1 MKRIIIIIIISIFLV
16 SCSTVEQPDEPI
28 VSTPI
33 ETPLDEPTEEVT
45 EVVTEEVT
53 EEVAEEPETEKSSL
67 EKLYDHPFSPIEYSI
82 VDSFPSLS
90 FDQPLYLTHDGK
102 DPSKIYVVEKTGKIK
117 VFENNSSADSADV
130 YVDLSDRI
138 SLDGNEKGLLGLAFH
153 PNYSENGYYYVYY
166 TDQSGSVI
174 SRLTE
179 GVPDSEIVLLSYPQP
194 YSNHNGGHITFGPDG
209 YLYIAS
215 GDGGSSG
222 DPKNNAQD
230 TSSYLGKI
238 LRIDVDNSEA
248 DRAYAIPED
257 NPFKDNNDGAVEEIF
272 AYGLRNPW
280 RFSFDELRGVLIAA
294 DVGQNKMEEINLIEN
309 GGNYG
314 WNIMEG
320 TLDYTQSNVDKNT
333 LKAPIWTYEH
343 PVGKS
348 ITGGYTYYGSEN
360 QSLYGT
366 YIYGDFI
373 SGKIW
378 GLWLDADQTPQNH
391 ELLDT
396 DLMFSSFGV
405 DADSE
410 LYLIDYQGKIYKLE
424 EN

>member
-1 MKRIIIIIIISIFLV
+1 MKIIIIMMISLLLV
-16 SCSTVEQPDEPI
+16 SCSPVAGPDPYDEEPPVEVPAVEPTDETV
-28 VSTPI
+28 V
-33 ETPLDEPTEEVT
+33 EPTEETV
-45 EVVTEEVT
+45 
-53 EEVAEEPETEKSSL
+53 EEPMVEKSPL
-67 EKLYDHPFSPIEYSI
+67 EILYENPFSPVGYSI
-82 VDSFPSLS
+82 VDAFPSLS

-102 DPSKIYVVEKTGKIK
+102 NPNKVYVVEKTGKIK
-117 VFENNSSADSADV
+117 VFDKDSPPDSVDV
-130 YVDLSDRI
+130 FVDLSDRI
-138 SLDGNEKGLLGLAFH
+138 SLNGNEKGLLGLAFH
-153 PNYSENGYYYVYY
+153 PKYSENGLYFVYY
-166 TDQSGSVI
+166 TDQEGSVI
-174 SRLTE
+174 SRMTE
-179 GVPDSEIVLLSYPQP
+179 GMPDSETILLTYNQP
-194 YSNHNGGHITFGPDG
+194 YSNHNGGHIAFGPDG

-222 DPKNNAQD
+222 DPMNNAQD
-230 TSSYLGKI
+230 TGSYLGKI
-238 LRIDVDNSEA
+238 LRIDVDNTEGEL
-248 DRAYAIPED
+248 AYAIPED
-257 NPFKDNNDGAVEEIF
+257 NPFNNGESENLREVY

-280 RFSFDELRGVLIAA
+280 RFSFDELRALLITA

-320 TLDYTQSNVDKNT
+320 TLDYTQSSVDKST
-333 LKAPIWTYEH
+333 FIAPIWTYEH
-343 PVGKS
+343 PIGKS

-360 QSLYGT
+360 PSLYGT

-378 GLWLDADQTPQNH
+378 GLWLDADQTPDNH

-396 DLMFSSFGV
+396 ELMISSFGI

-410 LYLIDYQGKIYKLE
+410 LYLIDYQGKIYKLR

>member
-1 MKRIIIIIIISIFLV
+1 MKIMIIMIISIVLV
-16 SCSTVEQPDEPI
+16 SCSAVEEPMD
-28 VSTPI
+28 STPI
-33 ETPLDEPTEEVT
+33 QESVINEPAVDEPEEELVII
-45 EVVTEEVT
+45 
-53 EEVAEEPETEKSSL
+53 EEPVAPKSPLET
-67 EKLYDHPFSPIEYSI
+67 LYETPFSPVGYSI
-82 VDSFPSLS
+82 IDAFPSLS
-90 FDQPLYLTHDGK
+90 FDQPLYLTHDGTNPDK
-102 DPSKIYVVEKTGKIK
+102 VYVVEKTGKIK
-117 VFENNSSADSADV
+117 VIDKDSPSDSVDV
-130 YVDLSDRI
+130 FVDLSDRI

-153 PNYSENGYYYVYY
+153 PNYSENGFYFVYY
-166 TDQSGSVI
+166 TNQSGSVI
-174 SRLTE
+174 SRLIE
-179 GVPDSEIVLLSYPQP
+179 GTPAAETILLTYEQP
-194 YSNHNGGHITFGPDG
+194 YSNHNGGHIAFGPDG

-222 DPKNNAQD
+222 DPMNNAQN
-230 TSSYLGKI
+230 TGSYLGKI
-238 LRIDVDNSEA
+238 LRIDVDKTEENLE
-248 DRAYAIPED
+248 YAIPDD
-257 NPFKDNNDGAVEEIF
+257 NPFKDEDSENLKEIY

-280 RFSFDELRGVLIAA
+280 RFSFDELRELLIAA

-320 TLDYTQSNVDKNT
+320 TLEYTQSNMDKT
-333 LKAPIWTYEH
+333 SFKSPIWTYEH
-343 PVGKS
+343 PIGKS

-360 QSLYGT
+360 PSLYGT

-378 GLWLDADQTPQNH
+378 GLWLDADQTPENH

-396 DLMFSSFGV
+396 ELMISSFGV

-410 LYLIDYQGKIYKLE
+410 LYLIDYQGKIYKLK

>member
-1 MKRIIIIIIISIFLV
+1 MKIMIIMIISIVLV
-16 SCSTVEQPDEPI
+16 SCSAVEEPMD
-28 VSTPI
+28 STPI
-33 ETPLDEPTEEVT
+33 QESVIKEPAVDEPEEELVII
-45 EVVTEEVT
+45 
-53 EEVAEEPETEKSSL
+53 EEPVAPKSPLET
-67 EKLYDHPFSPIEYSI
+67 LYETPFSPVGYSI
-82 VDSFPSLS
+82 IDAFPSLS
-90 FDQPLYLTHDGK
+90 FDQPLYLTHDGTNPDK
-102 DPSKIYVVEKTGKIK
+102 VYVVEKTGKIK
-117 VFENNSSADSADV
+117 VIDKDSPSDSVDV
-130 YVDLSDRI
+130 FVDLSDRI

-153 PNYSENGYYYVYY
+153 PNYSENGFYFVYY
-166 TDQSGSVI
+166 TNQSGSVI
-174 SRLTE
+174 SRLIE
-179 GVPDSEIVLLSYPQP
+179 GTPAAETILLTYEQP
-194 YSNHNGGHITFGPDG
+194 YSNHNGGHIAFGPDG

-222 DPKNNAQD
+222 DPMNNAQN
-230 TSSYLGKI
+230 TGSYLGKI
-238 LRIDVDNSEA
+238 LRIDVDKTEENLE
-248 DRAYAIPED
+248 YAIPDD
-257 NPFKDNNDGAVEEIF
+257 NPFKDEDSENLKEIY

-280 RFSFDELRGVLIAA
+280 RFSFDELRELLIAA

-320 TLDYTQSNVDKNT
+320 TLEYTQSNMDKT
-333 LKAPIWTYEH
+333 SFKSPIWTYEH
-343 PVGKS
+343 PIGKS

-360 QSLYGT
+360 PSLYGT

-378 GLWLDADQTPQNH
+378 GLWLDADQTPENH

-396 DLMFSSFGV
+396 ELMISSFGV

-410 LYLIDYQGKIYKLE
+410 LYLIDYQGKIYKLK

>member
-1 MKRIIIIIIISIFLV
+1 MKIMIIMMLSIMLV
-16 SCSTVEQPDEPI
+16 SCSSISEPVE
-28 VSTPI
+28 STEMP
-33 ETPLDEPTEEVT
+33 PTEDPIQETIEAST
-45 EVVTEEVT
+45 EIPT
-53 EEVAEEPETEKSSL
+53 ETEAPEIEKSAL
-67 EKLYDHPFSPIEYSI
+67 EKLYENPFSPVDYSI
-82 VDSFPSLS
+82 VDAFPSLS

-102 DPSKIYVVEKTGKIK
+102 NSNLIYVVEKTGKIK
-117 VFENNSSADSADV
+117 VFENDPSTDSVDV
-130 YVDLSDRI
+130 FVDLSDQI
-138 SLDGNEKGLLGLAFH
+138 SLDGNEEGLLGLAFH
-153 PNYSENGYYYVYY
+153 PNFSENGYYYVNY
-166 TDQSGSVI
+166 TNQAGSVI

-179 GVPDSEIVLLSYPQP
+179 GVPDSEVVLLTYSQP
-194 YSNHNGGHITFGPDG
+194 YSNHNGGHLTFGPDG

-222 DPKNNAQD
+222 DPNNNAQN

-238 LRIDVDNSEA
+238 LRIDVDNTEG
-248 DRAYAIPED
+248 DKAYAIPAD
-257 NPFKDNNDGAVEEIF
+257 NPFKDENGDIVQEIY

-280 RFSFDELRGVLIAA
+280 RFSFDELRELLIAA
-294 DVGQNKMEEINLIEN
+294 DVGQNMMEEINLIDK

-320 TLDYTQSNVDKNT
+320 TLEYSQSNVDKST
-333 LKAPIWTYEH
+333 FESPIWTYEH
-343 PVGKS
+343 PIGES
-348 ITGGYTYYGSEN
+348 ITGGYTYYGTEN
-360 QSLYGT
+360 PSLYGT

-396 DLMFSSFGV
+396 ELMISSFGV

-410 LYLIDYQGKIYKLE
+410 LYVIDYQGKIYKLD